1 VLRRPPPGGLLFAD
15 HAFLPTKPCAFRFN
29 RQPKPT
35 TVAPIL
41 LIEDFVD
48 ARASGLFDSP
58 FGRTACSFA

>member
-1 VLRRPPPGGLLFAD
+1 
-15 HAFLPTKPCAFRFN
+15 
-29 RQPKPT
+29 
-35 TVAPIL
+35 VAPIL